1 MTTNNTAEISVGC
14 RPPSEAPTSTVPEA
28 VSGVAKSRRAPR
40 AADSAASERSRLASP
55 GIAEMV
61 DRSLHAEAARF
72 TAGLSPAAL
81 ALAYLDWATHLAAA
95 PGKSIQ

>member
-14 RPPSEAPTSTVPEA
+14 RPPSDAPTSTVPEA

-61 DRSLHAEAARF
+61 DRSLHAEAAPF
-72 TAGLSPAAL
+72 TAGLSPPPPAL
-81 ALAYLDWATHLAAA
+81 PHLPWAPHL
-95 PGKSIQ
+95 PPPPPHH